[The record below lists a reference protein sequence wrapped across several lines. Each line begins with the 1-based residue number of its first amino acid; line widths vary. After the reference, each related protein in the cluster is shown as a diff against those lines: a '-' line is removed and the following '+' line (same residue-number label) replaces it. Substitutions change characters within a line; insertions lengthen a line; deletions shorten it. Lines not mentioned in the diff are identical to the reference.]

1 MEIKEV
7 IVHSIENSKYKV
19 QFEQA
24 ATKGIIG
31 FKVEANDDDIEK
43 CKDQASSLLQYA
55 LKRSSLSLQPVP
67 SSPNNGSNPALG
79 SEHPVEIPL

>member
-55 LKRSSLSLQPVP
+55 LKRSSLSLQPVSPTP
-67 SSPNNGSNPALG
+67 SNGSPTPGSAATPADL
-79 SEHPVEIPL
+79 PF